1 MVRPKEYIIDGK
13 GKKRAVV
20 LSLAEYK
27 KLLEHIEDLEDALD
41 LDEAE
46 RTATGFRKYDDIRT
60 ELINEGKL

>member
-13 GKKRAVV
+13 GEKRAVV

-27 KLLEHIEDLEDALD
+27 KLLEYIEDLEDALD

-46 RTATGFRKYDDIRT
+46 RTARGFRKYDDIRT